1 MTSPWDRRQK
11 TNLGHSCCINIM
23 QSTEGWPTE
32 AHIIETLPC
41 LSIPIIWGF
50 SVLLSQ
56 AINPRWVG
64 ARQGNTS
71 RGNLS
76 LDPCSMSTMYEA
88 EFPLLAHLC
97 LCLQTDLIPAAT
109 AVPIPAWVL
118 AGNRWQISRGKLR
131 RVWWK
136 KCSQDDYRLRK
147 PKKGAFPGGPVVKN
161 LPANVRDAGSIPGL
175 GRSHVLRGNWACAP
189 QPLKAAL

>member
-11 TNLGHSCCINIM
+11 TNLGHSCSINIM

-50 SVLLSQ
+50 SVLLCQ
-56 AINPRWVG
+56 VINPGWIG
-64 ARQGNTS
+64 AGQGNTS
-71 RGNLS
+71 RGKLS

-97 LCLQTDLIPAAT
+97 LCLQIDLIPAAA
-109 AVPIPAWVL
+109 AVPIPAWVQRKQMANL
-118 AGNRWQISRGKLR
+118 KRETEEGVMEEVFTRWLQVKET
-131 RVWWK
+131 
-136 KCSQDDYRLRK
+136 
-147 PKKGAFPGGPVVKN
+147 KKGAFPGGPVVKN
-161 LPANVRDAGSIPGL
+161 LPANVRDAGSIPGP
-175 GRSHVLRGNWACAP
+175 GRSHMPRGNWAYAP